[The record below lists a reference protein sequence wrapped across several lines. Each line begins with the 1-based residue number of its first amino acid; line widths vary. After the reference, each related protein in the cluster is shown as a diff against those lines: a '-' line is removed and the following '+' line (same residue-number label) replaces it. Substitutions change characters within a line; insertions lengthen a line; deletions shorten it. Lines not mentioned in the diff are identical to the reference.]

1 MLFTTTIALLTI
13 LDPKPVVFSSGLY
26 GTIPKIAYSNLFQS
40 MGNVSVVNSEFPL
53 NKRKFE
59 LICDKYEQDKM
70 PLIAHSSIDP
80 DILKSHRLEKAL
92 LFDPAT
98 LPLLSTSGLIPTTVH
113 PRAPVNIVLTKFY
126 ASFVKT
132 AFQPNIENA
141 NTIQLDYGGHSD
153 ILDGMWPWVAEK
165 MGIQSDP
172 QNIEAYR
179 AFVKLYLQEWLC

>member
-1 MLFTTTIALLTI
+1 MLTTMILFLTLLV
-13 LDPKPVVFSSGLY
+13 PKPVVFSPGLY
-26 GTIPKIAYSNLFQS
+26 GTIPKFVYSNIFHGIS
-40 MGNVSVVNSEFPL
+40 NVSVVDSQFPL

-59 LICDKYEQDKM
+59 LICDQYEQDKM
-70 PLIAHSSIDP
+70 PLIAHSSIDA

-98 LPLLSTSGLIPTTVH
+98 LPLFSTSGLIPTTVH

-132 AFQPNIENA
+132 AFQPNIENSSVL
-141 NTIQLDYGGHSD
+141 QLDYGGHSD
-153 ILDGMWPWVAEK
+153 ILDGLWPWVAQR

-172 QNIEAYR
+172 DNIEAYR

>member
-1 MLFTTTIALLTI
+1 MLFITTIALAI
-13 LDPKPVVFSSGLY
+13 SRPVVFSSGLY
-26 GTIPKIAYSNLFQS
+26 GTIPKFAYNNLLN
-40 MGNVSVVNSEFPL
+40 NVSVVNSEFPF
-53 NKRKFE
+53 NRRKFE

-70 PLIAHSSIDP
+70 PLIAHSSLNTDV
-80 DILKSHRLEKAL
+80 LKSHRLEKAL

-126 ASFVKT
+126 DSFVRT

-141 NTIQLDYGGHSD
+141 NTIRLDYGGHSD
-153 ILDGMWPWVAEK
+153 ILDGMWPLVAQK
-165 MGIQSDP
+165 MGIQSDLE
-172 QNIEAYR
+172 NIEAYR